1 MLANDCHPTVQNIS
15 VDLSLSDLELTVLSK
30 FVPSAS
36 AVPACTCQS
45 QLPSCP
51 QLWTWRGREG
61 RKGGIEE
68 EREKGKEGGRVGRG
82 EGRGKEEGQ
91 VGNKKI
97 STINGTKYILSMID
111 AYSVQYA

>member
-1 MLANDCHPTVQNIS
+1 MLANDCHPMVQNVS

-68 EREKGKEGGRVGRG
+68 EREKGKEGGREGGKGGRKRQGGRTSG
-82 EGRGKEEGQ
+82 E
-91 VGNKKI
+91 
-97 STINGTKYILSMID
+97 
-111 AYSVQYA
+111 

>member
-1 MLANDCHPTVQNIS
+1 MLANDCHPMVQNVS

-51 QLWTWRGREG
+51 QLWMWRGREG

-68 EREKGKEGGRVGRG
+68 EREGEGGR
-82 EGRGKEEGQ
+82 EGGWEGGKEEARRKDKWGIKRFQ
-91 VGNKKI
+91 RSMAQ
-97 STINGTKYILSMID
+97 STYYL
-111 AYSVQYA
+111 